1 VTGKHNIEKHW
12 GNLMGRM
19 AGGELITEPLE
30 PGKIFDW
37 ARYPVA
43 TSDILAHLL
52 LEHQTGFVNRA
63 VEAHYRARTYLDLGK
78 GRLSPEHAE
87 VMDRQARLLSR
98 YLLFADEVPLPNGG
112 IEGDTAYI
120 DQFLAPRK
128 KGSNGM
134 SLKDL
139 NLKDRLFEHRC
150 SYMIYSA
157 AFQGLPAGFRQQI
170 YRRLGDALD
179 TRSPDPE
186 YRYLSNQ
193 EKDTIATIQRDTLSD
208 LPEGW

>member
-1 VTGKHNIEKHW
+1 
-12 GNLMGRM
+12 L
-19 AGGELITEPLE
+19 
-30 PGKIFDW
+30 
-37 ARYPVA
+37 
-43 TSDILAHLL
+43 
-52 LEHQTGFVNRA
+52 
-63 VEAHYRARTYLDLGK
+63 
-78 GRLSPEHAE
+78 
-87 VMDRQARLLSR
+87 
-98 YLLFADEVPLPNGG
+98 
-112 IEGDTAYI
+112 
-120 DQFLAPRK
+120 
-128 KGSNGM
+128 

-139 NLKDRLFEHRC
+139 SLKDRLFEHRC

-193 EKDTIATIQRDTLSD
+193 EKDTIATILRDTLSD